1 MLSLF
6 LELGLF
12 AFFRR
17 HVQAWAQHGDEG
29 KTRGRTGLKLLR
41 YSSSICHR
49 DLGRIGGTL
58 TSRLVDHRWGPV
70 GLMPNPEL
78 RTHRS
83 GFTEAPAQKAGGELA
98 VTDLDDFMLPVNGD
112 DEQSP
117 PPMDTQ
123 NTRGVTRALPV
134 RKCCWEIGDWEDWE
148 GGLGVQSRGALDYK
162 WLGVRATPRA
172 AVRMCRSAIATRHN
186 AGLLQY
192 RAALYY

>member
-1 MLSLF
+1 
-6 LELGLF
+6 
-12 AFFRR
+12 
-17 HVQAWAQHGDEG
+17 AWAQHGDEG

-98 VTDLDDFMLPVNGD
+98 VTDLDDFMLQFVN
-112 DEQSP
+112 
-117 PPMDTQ
+117 DTKELI
-123 NTRGVTRALPV
+123 RA
-134 RKCCWEIGDWEDWE
+134 EIELATHCVAAGCPATAPTVQPSCS
-148 GGLGVQSRGALDYK
+148 LGVQSRGALDYK

-172 AVRMCRSAIATRHN
+172 AVRMCRSAIATRYN